1 MLFRRP
7 VALVNGAGLSSVRFA
22 SRILAIDEPPRR
34 GDVIVDLGGAY
45 VLPGLIN
52 AHDHLEL
59 NHYGR
64 LKFHDSYTNATQW
77 IADVQL
83 RLRDDAAIR
92 AARRHPLTDRLF
104 IGALK
109 NLLAGVTTVAHHNP
123 RYSELRRTLPIRV
136 VRRYGWAHSFALERM
151 PAGARGEPGGDVAQR
166 WGHTPADVPF
176 MVHVGEGVDA
186 AAAAEFARLDLLGC
200 LAANTVL
207 IHGVAFGPE
216 QLRRIAAAGA
226 ALVWCPASNRYLF
239 GRTVDIR
246 PLLEPSLAGN
256 VRVALGS
263 DSRLTGSRDLLGELR
278 VARQTGYAS
287 DRVLL
292 DMVTVNAARMLRLS
306 DAGRLAVG
314 VSADLIVVP
323 GSSGSAA
330 SALVAA
336 ERRDVS
342 LVVVA
347 GRPLVGDTP
356 FSAVFAARGV
366 RTRPLCVD
374 GREKVADSGLV
385 RRVAASP
392 IREEGVGTAHH

>member
-1 MLFRRP
+1 

-64 LKFHDSYTNATQW
+64 QKFRHRYTNATQW
-77 IADVQL
+77 IDDVRP

-92 AARRHPLTDRLF
+92 TAQRHPLTDRLF

-136 VRRYGWAHSFALERM
+136 VRRYGWAHSFALERL

-166 WGHTPADVPF
+166 WRQTSSDVPF
-176 MVHVGEGVDA
+176 MVHIGEGVDA
-186 AAAAEFARLDLLGC
+186 DAAAELPRLEALGC
-200 LAANTVL
+200 LSANTVL
-207 IHGVAFGPE
+207 IHGVAFGPD
-216 QLRRIAAAGA
+216 QLRRTAVAGA
-226 ALVWCPASNRYLF
+226 ALVWCPASNHYLF

-246 PLLEPSLAGN
+246 PLLDPRFGGD

-263 DSRLTGSRDLLGELR
+263 DSRLTGSRDLLEELR

-287 DRVLL
+287 DHELL
-292 DMVTVNAARMLRLS
+292 DMVTVNAARILRLR

-314 VSADLIVVP
+314 VPADLIVVP
-323 GSSGSAA
+323 GSAGSGA

-336 ERRDVS
+336 QRRDVS
-342 LVVVA
+342 LVAVA
-347 GRPLVGDTP
+347 GRPLVADPPLSG
-356 FSAVFAARGV
+356 VFDARGV
-366 RTRPLCVD
+366 RTRPFCVD
-374 GREKVADSGLV
+374 GREKVADCGLV
-385 RRVAASP
+385 RRVATSP
-392 IREEGVGTAHH
+392 IREDGIATRNT